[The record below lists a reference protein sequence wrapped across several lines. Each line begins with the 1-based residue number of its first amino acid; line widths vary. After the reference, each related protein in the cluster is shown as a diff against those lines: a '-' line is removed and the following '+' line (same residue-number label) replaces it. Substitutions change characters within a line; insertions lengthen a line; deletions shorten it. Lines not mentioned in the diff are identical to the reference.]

1 MGAATGCE
9 AAIDHMEVGS
19 CMGVGLSILL
29 SFVLIVANGFFSMSE
44 MAMVSCRKA
53 LLDHEAEEG
62 DRKARVAADLA
73 GNPDA
78 FLSTIQVAI
87 TLVGF
92 FSSAV
97 ASTNLSDPFAQWMSS
112 FGIGW
117 LSAVAPAASPIVIT
131 LIVSYVSMVI
141 GELVPK
147 RIALGNAEGVAKAVA
162 GMLVGFSKVVRP
174 LVWLTS
180 ASSNLICKVFHI
192 KEADEGQVSEE
203 EIKYMVSEQEDLS
216 DDEKRM
222 IHDVFDL
229 GDTVVRS
236 VMVPRVDVTG
246 VEDVASAAD
255 ALTVMRETG
264 YSRLPVYHDDMD
276 EVVGI
281 VNIKALIGPVLA
293 GEGARSVAD
302 FTSKAMF
309 VPDSKDLL
317 PLLEQMKAE
326 RIQMVVVVDEY
337 GGTAGVVTLED
348 IVEEIVGD
356 IADEYDDEE
365 RELTRVNEREWDVDG
380 AFSIDDAIELGW
392 PIEETDGYE
401 TVAGWLIDELDRLP
415 VPGDVLE
422 REGWTFR
429 VSVMD
434 GKRIE
439 SLHVTGPE
447 DIASEDGVSAEA
459 DEAGGAPKREG
470 RAQGE

>member
-1 MGAATGCE
+1 MG
-9 AAIDHMEVGS
+9 I
-19 CMGVGLSILL
+19 GLSILL
-29 SFVLIVANGFFSMSE
+29 AFVLILANGFFSMSE

-53 LLDHEAEEG
+53 VLDHEAEEG
-62 DRKARVAADLA
+62 DRRARVAADLA
-73 GNPDA
+73 SDPDA
-78 FLSTIQVAI
+78 FLATIQVAI

-97 ASTNLSDPFAQWMSS
+97 ASTNLSDPFARWLSS
-112 FGIGW
+112 FGAGW
-117 LSAVAPAASPIVIT
+117 LTAAAPVLSPILIT
-131 LIVSYVSMVI
+131 LAVSYVSIVI

-162 GMLVGFSKVVRP
+162 GALIGFSKVMRP

-180 ASSNLICKVFHI
+180 ASCNGLCRLFHI

-229 GDTVVRS
+229 GDAVVRS

-246 VEDVASAAD
+246 VEDDRTVADTLA
-255 ALTVMRETG
+255 VMRETG
-264 YSRLPVYHDDMD
+264 YSRLPVYHEDMD

-281 VNIKALIGPVLA
+281 VNIKALIEPALKGDGGRPVV
-293 GEGARSVAD
+293 EFAR
-302 FTSKAMF
+302 KAMF
-309 VPDSKDLL
+309 VPDTKDLL
-317 PLLEQMKAE
+317 PLLEQMKAAHV
-326 RIQMVVVVDEY
+326 QMAVVVDEY
-337 GGTAGVVTLED
+337 GGTAGVITLED

-356 IADEYDDEE
+356 ITDEYDQEE
-365 RELTRVNEREWDVDG
+365 RELTRVGEREWDVDG

-392 PIEETDGYE
+392 PIEESDEYE

-415 VPGDVLE
+415 SAGDVLE
-422 REGWTFR
+422 RDGWKFR
-429 VSVMD
+429 VTAMD

-439 SLHVTGPE
+439 SVHVTAPEETPE
-447 DIASEDGVSAEA
+447 DAGAQAAGVAL
-459 DEAGGAPKREG
+459 P
-470 RAQGE
+470 